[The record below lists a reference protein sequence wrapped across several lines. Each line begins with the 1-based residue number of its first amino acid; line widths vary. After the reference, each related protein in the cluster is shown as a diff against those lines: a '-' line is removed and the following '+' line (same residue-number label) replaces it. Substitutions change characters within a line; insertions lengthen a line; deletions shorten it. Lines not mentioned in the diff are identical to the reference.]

1 MLNGFILYICY
12 CGCKER
18 KKWNELQVQHTT
30 KSPHFWN
37 GNFSCLRAKKTRNEG
52 NKNSSVFLIKR
63 VRSQCNIFWVFE
75 WLQWVGDHENGL
87 NDIWKYIVLI
97 GNNAF
102 WHSAKVYLFLNF
114 IHQYTIYWEKIS
126 NKKLSLRL
134 IECYK
139 KYAVFLSHELKCINA
154 KILI

>member
-1 MLNGFILYICY
+1 MVSYYIY
-12 CGCKER
+12 AIVAVKKEKSEMSFKSSIRPSHPISEMATSHVCG
-18 KKWNELQVQHTT
+18 
-30 KSPHFWN
+30 
-37 GNFSCLRAKKTRNEG
+37 
-52 NKNSSVFLIKR
+52 IKR
-63 VRSQCNIFWVFE
+63 LEMRVIKIRVFFLSREWGRNVIYSECQVFE

-87 NDIWKYIVLI
+87 NYIWKYIVLI

-139 KYAVFLSHELKCINA
+139 KYTVFLSHELKCINA